1 MAKTSDPI
9 ALNDWQAVGSIDE
22 IKSGKRRNTRLLG
35 QDIIVEMDDERPRMF
50 EANADGGLGQEHPA
64 QIMYGHIWTT
74 LGTPAKPPLDMPEFL
89 EDGRR
94 FIACGVVTVRASAL
108 RIVENFLDMSHFPYV
123 HTGVLGEEPITE
135 VTDYKSEIRQ
145 PDDEIWAT
153 DCNFF
158 QPQAAMSADDGQ
170 ISEYMYR
177 VTSPFVTV
185 LYKTCPVVDDAWDL
199 VGIFVQ
205 PREEGVCDVHTFM
218 LVFDDTSTYADLV
231 HFQQKIFLQD
241 RSILENQQPTGLPL
255 SPTDEAAIRADGSSM
270 LYRRW
275 LRQKGLTFG
284 TYQGDRATRAA

>member
-1 MAKTSDPI
+1 MAKTSDPV
-9 ALNDWQAVGSIDE
+9 ALNDWQAVGNIDE

-35 QDIIVEMDDERPRMF
+35 QDIIVEMDGDRPRMF
-50 EANADGGLGQEHPA
+50 EANADGGPGQEHPA

-185 LYKTCPVVDDAWDL
+185 LYKTCPVVDGAWDL

-218 LVFDDTSTYADLV
+218 LVFDDTSTYADLL

-255 SPTDEAAIRADGSSM
+255 SPKDEAAIRADGSSM

-284 TYQGDRATRAA
+284 TYQSDGAARAA

>member
-1 MAKTSDPI
+1 MAKTSDPV
-9 ALNDWQAVGSIDE
+9 ALNDWQAVGNIDE

-135 VTDYKSEIRQ
+135 VTDYKSQIRQ

-185 LYKTCPVVDDAWDL
+185 LYKTCPMVDDAWDL

-284 TYQGDRATRAA
+284 TYQGDGETRAA

>member
-1 MAKTSDPI
+1 MVKTSDPV
-9 ALNDWQAVGSIDE
+9 ALNDWQAVGNIDE

-64 QIMYGHIWTT
+64 QIMYGYIWTT
-74 LGTPAKPPLDMPEFL
+74 LGTPEKPPLSMPEFL

-255 SPTDEAAIRADGSSM
+255 SPKDEAAIRADGSSM

>member
-1 MAKTSDPI
+1 MAKTSDPV
-9 ALNDWQAVGSIDE
+9 ALNDWQAVGNIDE

-74 LGTPAKPPLDMPEFL
+74 LGTPVKPPLGMPEFL

-255 SPTDEAAIRADGSSM
+255 SPKDEAAIRADGSSM

>member
-1 MAKTSDPI
+1 MAKTIDPV
-9 ALNDWQAVGSIDE
+9 ALNDWQAVGNIDE
-22 IKSGKRRNTRLLG
+22 ITSGKRRNTRLLG
-35 QDIIVEMDDERPRMF
+35 QDIIIEMDGDQPRMF
-50 EANADGGLGQEHPA
+50 EANANGGLGKEHPA

-74 LGTPAKPPLDMPEFL
+74 LGTPEKPPLDMPEFL

-94 FIACGVVTVRASAL
+94 LVACGAVTVRASAL

-145 PDDEIWAT
+145 PDDELWAT

-170 ISEYMYR
+170 NSEYMYR

-185 LYKTCPVVDDAWDL
+185 LYKTCPVVDGAWDL

-205 PREEGVCDVHTFM
+205 PREEGLCDVHTFM
-218 LVFDDTSTYADLV
+218 LVLDDTSTYADLV

-241 RSILENQQPTGLPL
+241 RSILENQLPIGLPL
-255 SPTDEAAIRADGSSM
+255 SPKDEAAVRADGSSM

-284 TYQGDRATRAA
+284 TYQGDEASQAA

>member
-1 MAKTSDPI
+1 MTKTSDPV
-9 ALNDWQAVGSIDE
+9 ALNDWQAVGNIDE
-22 IKSGKRRNTRLLG
+22 ITSGKRRNTRLLG
-35 QDIIVEMDDERPRMF
+35 QNIIIEIDGDRPRMF
-50 EANADGGLGQEHPA
+50 EANADGVRGQEHPA
-64 QIMYGHIWTT
+64 QIMYGHVWTT
-74 LGTPAKPPLDMPEFL
+74 LGTPEKPPLDMPEFL

-94 FIACGVVTVRASAL
+94 LISCGAVTVRASAL

-145 PDDEIWAT
+145 PDDELWAT

-170 ISEYMYR
+170 VSEYMYR

-185 LYKTCPVVDDAWDL
+185 LYKTCPVVDGAWDL

-255 SPTDEAAIRADGSSM
+255 SPKDESAIRADGSSM

-284 TYQGDRATRAA
+284 THHGDGAARAA

>member
-1 MAKTSDPI
+1 MTKTSDPV
-9 ALNDWQAVGSIDE
+9 ALNDWQAVGNIDE
-22 IKSGKRRNTRLLG
+22 ITSGKRRNTRLLG
-35 QDIIVEMDDERPRMF
+35 QDIIVEMDGDRPRMF
-50 EANADGGLGQEHPA
+50 EADADGGMGREHPA
-64 QIMYGHIWTT
+64 QVLYGHVWTT
-74 LGTPAKPPLDMPEFL
+74 LGAPAKPPLDMPEFL

-94 FIACGVVTVRASAL
+94 LVACGAVTVRASAL

-145 PDDEIWAT
+145 PDDELWAT

-177 VTSPFVTV
+177 VSSPFVTV
-185 LYKTCPVVDDAWDL
+185 LYKTCPAVAGAWDL

-205 PREEGVCDVHTFM
+205 PREEDVCDVHTFM
-218 LVFDDTSTYADLV
+218 LVFDDTSSYADLV

-241 RSILENQQPTGLPL
+241 RSILENQLPKGLPL
-255 SPTDEAAIRADGSSM
+255 SPKDESAIRADGSSM

-275 LRQKGLTFG
+275 LRQKGLVFG
-284 TYQGDRATRAA
+284 TSRSDEASRAA